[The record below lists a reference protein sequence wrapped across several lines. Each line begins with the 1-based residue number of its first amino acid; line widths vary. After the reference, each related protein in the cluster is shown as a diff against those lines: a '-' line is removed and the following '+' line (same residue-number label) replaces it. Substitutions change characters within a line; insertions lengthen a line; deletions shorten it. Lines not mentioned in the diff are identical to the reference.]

1 MGENYDLSYLELGD
15 DSTYEK
21 LLTRCPDI
29 QPMRFRDQEYIV
41 RQGQESEEIYIVLRG
56 SCLIQDD
63 DGGHGVAN
71 STMAVIHGD
80 EEAPAFVGE
89 MAHLAEGVR
98 LASVKSAG
106 ATHTLCLQPKHMEI
120 LVNEFPLFTQ
130 ILCRQFTE
138 RVRESNQALR
148 TLGEALNMQA
158 EAMFCTDGHV
168 LFTVGEPADNLYQL
182 VDGSLQ
188 QSGPMGER
196 TIKSDTYFQGFIDPV
211 SFFCD
216 RTHETSVR
224 AEAFAAIAIIP
235 KSKRQAVVRNFP
247 ELVLNLLRES
257 NGVG

>member
-1 MGENYDLSYLELGD
+1 VGESYDLSYLELGNG
-15 DSTYEK
+15 STYEK
-21 LLTRCPDI
+21 LLSRCPDI
-29 QPMRFRDQEYIV
+29 EPMRFRDQEYIV
-41 RQGQESEEIYIVLRG
+41 RQGQESDEIYIVLRG

-106 ATHTLCLQPKHMEI
+106 ATHTLCLQPKHMEV

-138 RVRESNQALR
+138 RLRESNQALR
-148 TLGEALNMQA
+148 TLGESLDMQA
-158 EAMFCTDGHV
+158 ESMFCSDGHV
-168 LFTVGEPADNLYQL
+168 LFTAGDPVENLYQL

-188 QSGPMGER
+188 QIGPMGER
-196 TIKSDTYFQGFIDPV
+196 TIKCESYFQGFIDPA

-216 RTHETSVR
+216 GVHETTVR
-224 AEAFAAIAIIP
+224 AEAFAAIAVIP
-235 KSKRQAVVRNFP
+235 KSSREAVVRNFP
-247 ELVLNLLRES
+247 EMVLHLLRET
-257 NGVG
+257 NGIG